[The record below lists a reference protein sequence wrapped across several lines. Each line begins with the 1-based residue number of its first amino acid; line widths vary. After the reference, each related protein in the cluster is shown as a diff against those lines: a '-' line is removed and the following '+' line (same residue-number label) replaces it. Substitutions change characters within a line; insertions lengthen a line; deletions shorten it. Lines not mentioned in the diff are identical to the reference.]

1 MKTIK
6 VDENENWLYKE
17 WREQDVNEDNQ
28 PITSFKIVTE
38 WKIKRIVTTGVL
50 LFIVMPLALSSFFF
64 TQEGTIDVI
73 RTTGKVTDA
82 LKPGLHF
89 KWPIFQ
95 ARQTINI
102 QPRKYVL
109 VLQASTTGKNKNGET
124 ELQMPSMVTVAG
136 NWNVDPDPEK
146 VKQIVAKY
154 GSIAQFEDRIL
165 DPRVREVT
173 LGVFPKNTIEQ
184 VITDRSAISTAIYD
198 QLAADLSSFPV
209 QFTDMQ
215 VAEVKWHKRIEGAVL
230 SKQDA
235 KLKRD
240 EEAYKLEKQNLVA
253 QQGVNTAKADAEGIK
268 LRSIENAAA
277 IEREGLA
284 EAAAIKAKS
293 AALKSNPLLVQ
304 LTHEQQWD
312 GKLPTT
318 MMGGGQGILM
328 DIRGK

>member
-1 MKTIK
+1 MKTVK
-6 VDENENWLYKE
+6 ANESETWFYKK
-17 WREQDVNEDNQ
+17 WQEQDADDNNN
-28 PITSFKIVTE
+28 PISGVRDIME
-38 WKIKRIVTTGVL
+38 WKLKRIITLSVL
-50 LFIVMPLALSSFFF
+50 AFIVLPLGMSSFFF

-89 KWPIFQ
+89 KWPIIQ
-95 ARQTINI
+95 TRQTINI
-102 QPRKYVL
+102 QPRKYEL
-109 VLQASTTGKNKNGET
+109 VLQASTTGKNKSGET
-124 ELQMPSMVTVAG
+124 ELQMPSTVTVAG
-136 NWNVDPDPEK
+136 NWNVDPDTEQ

-154 GSIAQFEDRIL
+154 GSITQFEDRIL

-184 VITDRSAISTAIYD
+184 VITDRSAISTAIYNK
-198 QLAADLSSFPV
+198 LAADLSPFPV

-215 VAEVKWHKRIEGAVL
+215 VSEVKWHERIENAVL

-253 QQGVNTAKADAEGIK
+253 QQGVNTARAEAEGIK
-268 LRSIENAAA
+268 LKSVEKAAA

-318 MMGGGQGILM
+318 MMGGNQGVLM